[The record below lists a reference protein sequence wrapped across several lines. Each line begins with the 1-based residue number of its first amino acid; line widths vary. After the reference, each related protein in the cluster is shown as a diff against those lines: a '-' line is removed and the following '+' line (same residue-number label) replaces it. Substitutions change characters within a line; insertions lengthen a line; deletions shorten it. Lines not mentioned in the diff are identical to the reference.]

1 MSDPILLPANTVM
14 RYAVHPEYIG
24 AIRYVEG
31 MQDHWIPLPEVG
43 AVITV
48 GFLQDPASGLPMPVR
63 VLELQYLLQMS
74 PPTVAIVVGPA
85 H

>member
-1 MSDPILLPANTVM
+1 MEPIELPSNTVM
-14 RYAVHPEYIG
+14 RYAVHPQHAG
-24 AIRYVEG
+24 SIRYVDG
-31 MQDHWIPLPEVG
+31 MKDHWIPLPQVG

-48 GFLQDPASGLPMPVR
+48 AFLQDPASGLPMPVR
-63 VLELQYLLQMS
+63 VLDLQYLLHLN